1 MRKSRKWRE
10 KRGERR
16 KSPLIMRGPTKW
28 IPIQKENKI
37 TKTTDNTF
45 ILVQDDEES
54 NSWRYE
60 SIRFFIQTTKSVK
73 YCKSLI
79 SLTFLRG
86 VDKAP

>member
-28 IPIQKENKI
+28 IPIQKEHKI

-54 NSWRYE
+54 NS
-60 SIRFFIQTTKSVK
+60 
-73 YCKSLI
+73 
-79 SLTFLRG
+79 
-86 VDKAP
+86 

>member
-10 KRGERR
+10 KRGEKR

-37 TKTTDNTF
+37 TKSMDDSY

-54 NSWRYE
+54 NS
-60 SIRFFIQTTKSVK
+60 
-73 YCKSLI
+73 
-79 SLTFLRG
+79 
-86 VDKAP
+86 

>member
-45 ILVQDDEES
+45 MLDPDDEES
-54 NSWRYE
+54 NSGRYE
-60 SIRFFIQTTKSVK
+60 SIRFFIQTTKSGK

-79 SLTFLRG
+79 LLTFLEG
-86 VDKAP
+86 VDKTP

>member
-54 NSWRYE
+54 NS
-60 SIRFFIQTTKSVK
+60 
-73 YCKSLI
+73 
-79 SLTFLRG
+79 
-86 VDKAP
+86 

>member
-37 TKTTDNTF
+37 TKSMDNTY
-45 ILVQDDEES
+45 ILVQDDEEER
-54 NSWRYE
+54 NNKRYE
-60 SIRFFIQTTKSVK
+60 SNESIRLYYPKHKICQV
-73 YCKSLI
+73 L
-79 SLTFLRG
+79 
-86 VDKAP
+86 

>member
-10 KRGERR
+10 KRGDRK

-28 IPIQKENKI
+28 IPTQKENKI
-37 TKTTDNTF
+37 TKKMDYSYM
-45 ILVQDDEES
+45 LVQDDEES
-54 NSWRYE
+54 NTWPYE

-79 SLTFLRG
+79 LLTFLEG
-86 VDKAP
+86 VDIAP